1 VVDVGT
7 LLNLLAAIGGLG
19 GLALIISIAYWL
31 SNKFTEINYR
41 FKILEKRFDELDNR
55 VSTKIEGLANAF
67 INYQEFFVEFLTREG
82 IVKPIDKELL
92 VREVKRVLR
101 LATTNPLTKEEWDKL
116 RLYLDKS
123 EKDELTPEEAD
134 ELLELSRKV
143 VREYSEYSEA
153 WKLHI
158 YATIV
163 KTLTIMKYYEK
174 GIR

>member
-1 VVDVGT
+1 MVDVNT

-31 SNKFTEINYR
+31 SNKFTGINYR

-55 VSTKIEGLANAF
+55 VSTKIERLANAF

-101 LATTNPLTKEEWDKL
+101 LATTNPLTKEEWNKL
-116 RLYLDKS
+116 RLYL
-123 EKDELTPEEAD
+123 ELAD
-134 ELLELSRKV
+134 LSR
-143 VREYSEYSEA
+143 
-153 WKLHI
+153 
-158 YATIV
+158 
-163 KTLTIMKYYEK
+163 
-174 GIR
+174 